1 MCSYSRG
8 LAKHLNNASDEV
20 LYQLARAV
28 VGAEMQNIA
37 FGQVEPLFPH
47 SFFGN
52 QKVIGNDSTPPPS
65 WARA

>member
-37 FGQVEPLFPH
+37 FGQVKPLFTH
-47 SFFGN
+47 SVF
-52 QKVIGNDSTPPPS
+52 KRS
-65 WARA
+65 WK

>member
-37 FGQVEPLFPH
+37 FGQVNPFPH
-47 SFFGN
+47 FFLFS
-52 QKVIGNDSTPPPS
+52 KV
-65 WARA
+65 

>member
-37 FGQVEPLFPH
+37 FGQVKPLFPL
-47 SFFGN
+47 SFLKIKKTSN
-52 QKVIGNDSTPPPS
+52 WK
-65 WARA
+65 